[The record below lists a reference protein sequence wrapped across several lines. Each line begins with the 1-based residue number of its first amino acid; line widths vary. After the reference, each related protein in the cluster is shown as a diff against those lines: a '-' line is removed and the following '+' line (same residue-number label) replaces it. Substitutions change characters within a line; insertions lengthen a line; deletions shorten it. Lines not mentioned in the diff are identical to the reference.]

1 MIRPYLELPRTVY
14 ILALGS
20 FINRA
25 GAFFLVFLTIYL
37 GEHLHLG
44 ERFATRT
51 MGVFGA
57 GAIVAAIVGG
67 HLADWLGRKRVM
79 LASLFGGAVV
89 LCAFTTLTNPWH
101 LQAAVFAFGF
111 LGEMYRPAST
121 AMVSDVT
128 TTEQR
133 PTAFAL
139 LYFSVNLGFAVGPI
153 VGGEVVER
161 FSFSTI
167 FLADAATSATYA
179 IIILLALRETIHL
192 AHAQSLQARSESSP
206 GEATLAV
213 ASPAADVANPAP
225 PRIEVGW
232 RQALAR
238 LGRDRVFLTFC
249 LATLCISMCFMQHLS
264 TLPLFAREHGI
275 GAKTYGR
282 LIALNGALI
291 VVLQLP
297 FTTLLRRFDRGRM
310 IALSTLIIG
319 AGYGLTAFAHTPTE
333 FAGTIFVWTIGELM
347 QLPFLASVASDL
359 APADMRGRYMGVFGL
374 CFSSANMIGA
384 PIGGEVLARFGGG
397 YIWAGCFAMG
407 LISGA
412 LFLSIRRHISIREAT
427 RPIA

>member
-25 GAFFLVFLTIYL
+25 GAFFIVFLTIYL
-37 GEHLHLG
+37 EEHLHLG

-51 MGVFGA
+51 MGIFGA
-57 GAIVAAIVGG
+57 GAIVAALVGG
-67 HLADWLGRKRVM
+67 HLADWLGRKRIM
-79 LASLFGGAVV
+79 LLSLVGGAAV
-89 LCAFTTLTNPWH
+89 LCVFTVLTKSWH
-101 LQAAVFAFGF
+101 LQTAVFVFGF
-111 LGEMYRPAST
+111 LGEMYRPASS

-128 TTEQR
+128 TPEQR

-139 LYFSVNLGFAVGPI
+139 LYFSVNLGFAVGPVI
-153 VGGEVVER
+153 GGEVVER
-161 FSFSTI
+161 YSFGTI
-167 FLADAATSATYA
+167 FFADAATSAVYA
-179 IIILLALRETIHL
+179 VIILLALRETIHL
-192 AHAQSLQARSESSP
+192 ARAQAVHSAGSSP
-206 GEATLAV
+206 
-213 ASPAADVANPAP
+213 PADSDAPAGHVAP
-225 PRIEVGW
+225 PIEVGW
-232 RQALAR
+232 RPALAR
-238 LGRDRVFLTFC
+238 LGRDRVFLIFC
-249 LATLCISMCFMQHLS
+249 LATLCISMCYMQHLS

-310 IALSTLIIG
+310 IALSTVIVG
-319 AGYGLTAFAHTPTE
+319 AGYGLTAFAHTPIE

-347 QLPFLASVASDL
+347 QLPFLVSVASDL

-397 YIWAGCFAMG
+397 YIWGGCFVLG
-407 LISGA
+407 LVSGV